1 MKTFRTTKGPF
12 AQRPYYKEYEI
23 ENICTDELRGVGLLP
38 ASPEPIR
45 IDRFIEKRFSV
56 VPSYEDLP
64 EGVLGLTR
72 FGKNG
77 VQEVVVAN
85 ALDGD
90 SSAAAERRVR
100 TTLAHEGGQCLL
112 HTHLFVLATPS
123 QNLFGDFSEP
133 DKPKVLCRDETT
145 SSYSGQWWEFQ
156 ANMAMG
162 HLLMPRLLVEKAL
175 EGFL

>member
-1 MKTFRTTKGPF
+1 MKTFRTNKGPF
-12 AQRPYYKEYEI
+12 AERPYYKEHEI
-23 ENICTDELRGVGLLP
+23 ENICTDALREVSPLP
-38 ASPEPIR
+38 ATPEPIR
-45 IDRFIEKRFSV
+45 IDRFIEKRFWI

-72 FGKNG
+72 FGRNG

-90 SSAAAERRVR
+90 SSAISERRIR
-100 TTLAHEGGQCLL
+100 TTLAHEGGHCLL

-133 DKPKVLCRDETT
+133 ATRSVLSASRSVCGGRGRVRMFSCARNRCRSDASCFSPSAIT
-145 SSYSGQWWEFQ
+145 
-156 ANMAMG
+156 
-162 HLLMPRLLVEKAL
+162 RLLY
-175 EGFL
+175 